1 LLLCFTKSG
10 HHGHVLNRVRA
21 KKSKVAKQLHPS
33 TKITVVMMRMVVVAV
48 GRPMVTTMM
57 IMMIMTMTIPRH
69 VPLNEHVPM
78 LLRLQRNELKLRIP
92 MMHPINWTTLCS
104 AMMMIMIPSK
114 VSLKTMMNKPTHCV
128 PSSKSL
134 LSFSSLRYFT
144 SSSSISIQYSCTTSL
159 KVLLDCAMD
168 GVDRICAV
176 CVHIFEFRWC
186 I

>member
-134 LSFSSLRYFT
+134 LSFSSLLHLLELDIDSVR
-144 SSSSISIQYSCTTSL
+144 CTTSL

-168 GVDRICAV
+168 GVDRICARSV
-176 CVHIFEFRWC
+176 FIFEFRWC